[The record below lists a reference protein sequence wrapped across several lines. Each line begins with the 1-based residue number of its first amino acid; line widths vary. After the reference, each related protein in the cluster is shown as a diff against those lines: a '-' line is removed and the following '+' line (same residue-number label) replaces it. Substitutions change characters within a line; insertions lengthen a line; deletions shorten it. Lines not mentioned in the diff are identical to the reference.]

1 MDSSLDESMI
11 AVAGTHCD
19 VWVLVHLSNVPV
31 IKAFHVTASGVDAV
45 PVISNCGNFQYSYGS
60 PGSMKVSPDRK
71 RLVVCSFMG
80 GVELCNFDP
89 ATGVASNARGLS
101 NNDADT
107 TNKPVTTY
115 FSYQA
120 CFSPDNTKLYVNT
133 SNTVY
138 YGYILQFDLNDTTL
152 QTTSIVNMDASVSQT
167 DVQLAPDGKIYFFHH
182 DFSTD
187 ADVAIDCI
195 ENPNLPTPACNYKP
209 YAIGLYP
216 GSVVYMGLHNMY
228 VKPLRGTVTYVGHPD
243 TGICAPGMDSIAL
256 YAPAGYNHYI
266 WSTGSTAPVLYA
278 SNTAT
283 FILRSDNS
291 CDVRYDTFSVKKVND
306 VFSLG
311 PDSVYCTQSV
321 VLSVPVQ
328 NAQYLWQD
336 GSTASSYK
344 VYTSGTYSVVV
355 SELGCVHADTV
366 QIGINDVQQALG
378 DDTTLC
384 SNDRAIQLTL
394 NANVPAG
401 GQVMWNTGS
410 VIPTITAGA
419 GTYWVTVTDGAC
431 VGTDTISIYAQN
443 CNCKATVPDAFT
455 PNGDGKND
463 VLHTLFENGCPVSE
477 YVMRI
482 YNRWGNMVFYSNDLN
497 NGWDGTYHGVP
508 ADAGTYMYELQ
519 FILGTNKGNTLHKK
533 GDVVLVR
540 LAFEH
545 YTNCNKYPRIA
556 PPNTMKA
563 VFSFLK
569 NMATTKPAMAIVIP
583 RQSWMESLPSSTH
596 TANIMATDA
605 TFTVSR
611 KADIIA
617 DLLSLGMYGLS
628 KATNK
633 NEGRKMPTV
642 AAMAPGS
649 PAICQPINVAAEKTG
664 PGVNWPTAIA
674 SINSLCEI
682 IPVLTSSLSRKAN
695 KT

>member
-1 MDSSLDESMI
+1 MI

-540 LAFEH
+540 
-545 YTNCNKYPRIA
+545 
-556 PPNTMKA
+556 
-563 VFSFLK
+563 
-569 NMATTKPAMAIVIP
+569 
-583 RQSWMESLPSSTH
+583 
-596 TANIMATDA
+596 
-605 TFTVSR
+605 
-611 KADIIA
+611 
-617 DLLSLGMYGLS
+617 
-628 KATNK
+628 
-633 NEGRKMPTV
+633 
-642 AAMAPGS
+642 
-649 PAICQPINVAAEKTG
+649 
-664 PGVNWPTAIA
+664 
-674 SINSLCEI
+674 
-682 IPVLTSSLSRKAN
+682 
-695 KT
+695 